1 MNIAV
6 VASFAAVGFGLLAA
20 HTVAD
25 HWVQTSYQ
33 ANTKGAAGT
42 EGRLACAAH
51 VASYTVVTS
60 AVVGLLW
67 LALGL
72 HLSPWGYLAGQVIS
86 AGSHYWADR
95 RFTLAKLAGR
105 LGKGDFYC
113 LGMPRKVEAQGYTL
127 LSGREVVRL
136 FRPADQLHSSLGEP
150 AISWDN
156 PSLGTGAYALDQA
169 WHHGWLFLA
178 ALATVVL

>member
-1 MNIAV
+1 

-95 RFTLAKLAGR
+95 RFTLAKLADH
-105 LGKGDFYC
+105 LGKGDFYR
-113 LGMPRKVEAQGYTL
+113 LGMPRETLHAVSVDGNAVVELEHERAWGHPDWDPLHTTN
-127 LSGREVVRL
+127 VV
-136 FRPADQLHSSLGEP
+136 G
-150 AISWDN
+150 WDN
-156 PSLGTGAYALDQA
+156 PSLGTGAYALDQS

-178 ALATVVL
+178 ALATVLI